1 MLKPID
7 GRSGVSRSCKIFG
20 FAFAGKCCD
29 PGKIS
34 ARLKGLP
41 LRR

>member
-1 MLKPID
+1 MLKSID
-7 GRSGVSRSCKIFG
+7 GASGVSRGCKICG
-20 FAFAGKCCD
+20 FTFAGKCCD
-29 PGKIS
+29 PGKVS